1 MNEKPGMDSVSA
13 LSDKKKMGKRIKAA
27 RNRVGLSQ
35 EALGA
40 AVGKSSVYM
49 SNVETGKA
57 NASLETVVSIAN
69 ALRVSVDAVSYT
81 HLDVYKRQ
89 GLVSPTP
96 QNKIYQDD
104 PDAESGFFYFGQETG
119 NVDVYKRQPPLHGL
133 RPPRPCHRSHSGQ
146 PGTS

>member
-69 ALRVSVDAVSYT
+69 ALRVSMDEFLYDEVERTEPALPREFMEELKDCDSYEIRAISEYLKET
-81 HLDVYKRQ
+81 KKILRECREQK
-89 GLVSPTP
+89 
-96 QNKIYQDD
+96 QN
-104 PDAESGFFYFGQETG
+104 QEPVIPIEG
-119 NVDVYKRQPPLHGL
+119 K
-133 RPPRPCHRSHSGQ
+133 
-146 PGTS
+146 